1 MNQISPEFTAA
12 SEADTQTRQSL
23 PVYALVSHTVFVSW
37 CLWNPFTVA
46 PTDKSGV
53 KLQFGESCTAV
64 LLYAKV
70 WRLTGKKVY
79 GTYIHTQKKQ
89 TANSSYS
96 GVGPAIPKL
105 DKFELYPAAHPKLKS
120 NKKTIKHSLCVF
132 NLICCWQ
139 VYFQIRL
146 FVSDDKIWNKFRIK
160 NILEPIQ
167 HARQTTESLFT
178 HEQRIWNQKKT
189 KTSVMKEWNL
199 MSMWQWVGLL
209 QLQCVEPHIVITS
222 V

>member
-1 MNQISPEFTAA
+1 MLRSEDLQEKRFTAHIY
-12 SEADTQTRQSL
+12 T
-23 PVYALVSHTVFVSW
+23 H
-37 CLWNPFTVA
+37 
-46 PTDKSGV
+46 K
-53 KLQFGESCTAV
+53 
-64 LLYAKV
+64 
-70 WRLTGKKVY
+70 
-79 GTYIHTQKKQ
+79 KKQ

-96 GVGPAIPKL
+96 GVWPAIPKL
-105 DKFELYPAAHPKLKS
+105 HKFELYPAGHPKLKS
-120 NKKTIKHSLCVF
+120 NKITIKHSLCVF
-132 NLICCWQ
+132 TLICCWQ

-160 NILEPIQ
+160 NILEPIE

-178 HEQRIWNQKKT
+178 HEQRVWNQKKT